1 MATSYTLEMLTTLEA
16 AIATGAREC
25 YYGDKRVSYRSLDE
39 MRSIANEMRTA
50 LGLQQKSGKVIY
62 PEFYNGL

>member
-1 MATSYTLEMLTTLEA
+1 MATSYTLEMLHSLEA

-50 LGLQQKSGKVIY
+50 LGVQQQSGKTVY
-62 PEFYNGL
+62 PEYYSGL

>member
-1 MATSYTLEMLTTLEA
+1 MSTSYTLDMLQALES

-25 YYGDKRVSYRSLDE
+25 YYGDKRVSYRSLEE

-50 LGLQQKSGKVIY
+50 LGVQQKSGKTVY
-62 PEFYNGL
+62 PEFNNGL